1 MDSII
6 INTLIGTVAGVGI
19 GSGIVVGVHFA
30 FNYVADR
37 WF

>member
-1 MDSII
+1 MDILG
-6 INTLIGTVAGVGI
+6 TLIGTVAGLVI
-19 GSGIVVGVHFA
+19 GSVIVVGVHFA